1 MKQFSLVTVFL
12 FFSAPIINGCSEQ
25 KQNEFAGV
33 YTSRLPRI
41 GPLLE
46 IMERKHKAQIE
57 PMPVRMIYLRT
68 DNSYVLGGC
77 DYQIKEAGKY
87 RITGDSIYFTNRYS
101 LTQKTFLPDGTH
113 YYDQKNKSI
122 YQLEKNDDTGSTAR
136 YKDMLTIMELGYA
149 YNHRGFLRDQEMS
162 LDSLLDDHYE
172 IWTLDEQI
180 EWIHSEEKRRK

>member
-1 MKQFSLVTVFL
+1 MKPFSFISVFLLVTFQIL
-12 FFSAPIINGCSEQ
+12 HGCSA
-25 KQNEFAGV
+25 QNPSEIVGI
-33 YTSRLPRI
+33 YTTHVPVA
-41 GPLLE
+41 PLIKVKE
-46 IMERKHKAQIE
+46 WKYNAQIE
-57 PMPVRMIYLRT
+57 PMIVRMIYLRT
-68 DNSYVLGGC
+68 DNSYVMGGC

-101 LTQKTFLPDGTH
+101 LPQKTFLPDGTH

>member
-1 MKQFSLVTVFL
+1 MKQLWHIAMCLFVTV
-12 FFSAPIINGCSEQ
+12 PILLGCSSQ
-25 KQNEFAGV
+25 SRNEYAGV
-33 YTSRLPRI
+33 YTTHLPAS
-41 GPLLE
+41 PLIKVKE
-46 IMERKHKAQIE
+46 WKYKAQIE
-57 PMPVRMIYLRT
+57 PMIVRMIYLRA
-68 DNSYVLGGC
+68 DNSYVMGGC

-180 EWIHSEEKRRK
+180 EWIHSEEKCRK